1 MLAGSHDRL
10 RTLHWALPHLT
21 YLIRSGNGDTVDFH
35 VPVCDCHLAAGHLAR
50 PARRTVVRH
59 RPVPGA
65 VCLAGGGDLA
75 GSTCCTASLIPVQA
89 RKKTRTLRV
98 FLRLQTRRVYALPAS
113 FSTTGASAAG
123 RQPNEARRPCASGA
137 RSRSYDKRPATSHS
151 LLCGRASTR
160 RR

>member
-65 VCLAGGGDLA
+65 VCLAGVGDLA
-75 GSTCCTASLIPVQA
+75 GCARCTRFTASLIPLTA

-98 FLRLQTRRVYALPAS
+98 FLRLQARRIYALPAS
-113 FSTTGASAAG
+113 FSTTGTSAAG

-137 RSRSYDKRPATSHS
+137 RSRS
-151 LLCGRASTR
+151 
-160 RR
+160 